1 MLGKPLIL
9 IPLLVLIIGV
19 APSKPVVHCFGL
31 LLFKPDGTKQSAVL
45 YSDGTL
51 DSAYLSEKDTHYRD
65 GTLITEKASRDKYF
79 ALASKIYESSSA
91 AETAPVNYDTLI
103 LSNDHK
109 NKVILYIETTDN
121 KARQFERDFDKKFDS
136 SDLKALDAW
145 LQTLL
150 EK

>member
-1 MLGKPLIL
+1 MLGKSLLL
-9 IPLLVLIIGV
+9 IPLLLIISGPV
-19 APSKPVVHCFGL
+19 PSKPVVHCFGL

-51 DSAYLSEKDTHYRD
+51 DSAYISEKDTHYSD
-65 GTLITEKASRDKYF
+65 GYLIGEKGFQDKF
-79 ALASKIYESSSA
+79 FTLASKIYESSNSS
-91 AETAPVNYDTLI
+91 ETAPVNYDALI

-109 NKVILYIETTDN
+109 NKVILYIETTDK
-121 KARQFERDFDKKFDS
+121 KARQFERDFDKTFDS
-136 SDLKALDAW
+136 SDLNKLDAW